1 MSCSFQ
7 QLASLQK
14 SGRAERRGER
24 ERVLEQT
31 GEKWD
36 EYECV
41 IYKYMLYIFV
51 RKGRR
56 MEWERGE
63 REAALTCNVEEN
75 SAAAL
80 TGTS

>member
-1 MSCSFQ
+1 M
-7 QLASLQK
+7 
-14 SGRAERRGER
+14 
-24 ERVLEQT
+24 EQT

-36 EYECV
+36 EYEGV

-56 MEWERGE
+56 MEGERGE